1 MGMRSL
7 WQRKRIRA
15 YAYTALVLLA
25 VLLTEVLY
33 AGVHLA
39 LASAPVYSPRVPL
52 DSRPLPTLTG
62 PSLKSRIDP
71 MLSQAAEDLAGV
83 RVQVRC
89 WSAGDW
95 TRLALAHEYGNR
107 REAARLAGYAGS
119 GRIHLPSR
127 SCDTLH
133 SFTRD
138 GRNWWKASDDLLLF
152 AHELQHVRGV
162 HDEPTAEC
170 YGLQSV
176 DPLARRLG
184 AAPDDAR
191 FLAWLASVHYLE
203 DLPEYRSPH
212 CREGGALDLHSERTD
227 WP

>member
-1 MGMRSL
+1 MRSL
-7 WQRKRIRA
+7 WQRKRVRA

-33 AGVHLA
+33 ASVHLA
-39 LASAPVYSPRVPL
+39 LASAPVAPQPVSL
-52 DSRPLPTLTG
+52 DSRPLPTLAG

-71 MLSQAAEDLAGV
+71 TLSQAAEDFAGM

-107 REAARLAGYAGS
+107 REAARLAGYAGA
-119 GRIHLPSR
+119 GRLHIPSR
-127 SCDTLH
+127 SCDALL
-133 SFTRD
+133 SFTTY
-138 GRNWWKASDDLLLF
+138 GRNWWEASDDLLLF

-162 HDEPTAEC
+162 HDEAAAEC

-176 DPLARRLG
+176 DSLARRLG
-184 AAPDDAR
+184 ASVDDAR
-191 FLAWLASVHYLE
+191 FLAWLASFHYLE

>member
-1 MGMRSL
+1 MRSL
-7 WQRKRIRA
+7 WQRKRVRA
-15 YAYTALVLLA
+15 YAYTVLVLVA

-39 LASAPVYSPRVPL
+39 LASAPVPPARVPP

-71 MLSQAAEDLAGV
+71 TLSQAGEDLAGV

-95 TRLALAHEYGNR
+95 TRLAVAHEYGNR
-107 REAARLAGYAGS
+107 REAARLAGYARP

-127 SCDTLH
+127 SCDALL
-133 SFTRD
+133 SFTSDDRY
-138 GRNWWKASDDLLLF
+138 WWEASDDLLLF

-162 HDEPTAEC
+162 HDESTAEC

-176 DPLARRLG
+176 DLVARRLG
-184 AAPDDAR
+184 AALDDAR
-191 FLAWLASVHYLE
+191 FLAWLASLHYLE
-203 DLPEYRSPH
+203 DLPEYHSPH
-212 CREGGALDLHSERTD
+212 CREGGALDLHSGRTD

>member
-71 MLSQAAEDLAGV
+71 TLSQAAEDLAGV

-107 REAARLAGYAGS
+107 REAARLAGYAGA
-119 GRIHLPSR
+119 GRIHLPTR

-133 SFTRD
+133 SFTSD
-138 GRNWWKASDDLLLF
+138 GRNWW
-152 AHELQHVRGV
+152 
-162 HDEPTAEC
+162 
-170 YGLQSV
+170 SV

-191 FLAWLASVHYLE
+191 FLAWLAYVHYLE